1 MKSGMIHSFESFGAV
16 DGPGIRFIIF
26 MAGCPLRC
34 LFCHN
39 ADTWNINNGKSYTT
53 EEVINKILTYK
64 SFIDK
69 GGVTISGGE
78 PLLQSDFCEELIL
91 ECKKHG
97 LHTAIDTSGAIEL
110 KKSRNAIEASD
121 MLLLDIKEIDEND
134 CISLTGQSNKNT
146 FETLEFCEKIK
157 KPVWIRHV
165 LIPRYTLN
173 PDKLTRLS
181 EYLKKFSCIE
191 RVDILPYHTMGKYKW
206 DEIGV
211 PYRLEGIPAPSE
223 NEINMAKK
231 FFAHS
236 HLR

>member
-1 MKSGMIHSFESFGAV
+1 MIHSFESFGAV

-39 ADTWNINNGKSYTT
+39 ADTWNVNNGKPYTS

-78 PLLQSDFCEELIL
+78 PLLQSEFCEEIIL

-110 KKSRNAIEASD
+110 GKSQNAIEASD
-121 MLLLDIKEIDEND
+121 MLLLDIKDIDEND
-134 CISLTGQSNKNT
+134 CILLTGQSNKNA

-157 KPVWIRHV
+157 KTVWIRHV
-165 LIPRYTLN
+165 LIPQYTLN
-173 PDKLTRLS
+173 PDKLKRLS
-181 EYLKKFSCIE
+181 EFLKKFSCIE
-191 RVDILPYHTMGKYKW
+191 RIDVLPYHTMGKYKW
-206 DEIGV
+206 DELSI
-211 PYRLEGIPAPSE
+211 PYKLEGIPAPSE
-223 NEINMAKK
+223 SDINMAKK
-231 FFAHS
+231 I
-236 HLR
+236 LGITV

>member
-39 ADTWNINNGKSYTT
+39 ADTWNVNNGKPYTS

-78 PLLQSDFCEELIL
+78 PLLQSEFCEEIIL

-110 KKSRNAIEASD
+110 GKSQNAIEASD
-121 MLLLDIKEIDEND
+121 MLLLDIKDIDEND
-134 CISLTGQSNKNT
+134 CILLTGQSNKNT

-157 KPVWIRHV
+157 KTVWIRHV
-165 LIPRYTLN
+165 LIPQYTLN
-173 PDKLTRLS
+173 PDKLKSLS
-181 EYLKKFSCIE
+181 EFLKKFSCIE
-191 RVDILPYHTMGKYKW
+191 RIDVLPYHTMGKYKW
-206 DEIGV
+206 DELGI
-211 PYRLEGIPAPSE
+211 PYKLEGIPSPSE
-223 NEINMAKK
+223 NDINIAKK
-231 FFAHS
+231 I
-236 HLR
+236 LGITV